1 MRRATAGKAVLGAVA
16 LGAAVMLIVSVTKD
30 ASPVSAASVRAPASD
45 PPATAS
51 SPALATQ
58 STTTAT
64 PPPAIS
70 PGESQELA
78 GRVQQALRR
87 SVSGAKVGMEVYDR
101 QSNTVLTSLNPGQ
114 AFASMSVVKLLI
126 AVDAL
131 ARDDWALPDA
141 ATQDRITRM
150 LSASDD
156 AIASSMWVTGG
167 GASIITRDVQ
177 LMGLTGTKPPST
189 AGEWGDTK
197 ITAQD
202 LVTVYRYV
210 LGQLPGDA
218 RDLLYNAMYHASEDA
233 ADGTD
238 QYFGIPAGL
247 PGTTWAIKQGWG
259 SSGPSAVYNTTGVI
273 GKDSRYVVVVLTSA
287 PLGYYH
293 SLPKALTTA
302 TAQLDSLVNPGT
314 P

>member
-1 MRRATAGKAVLGAVA
+1 MKRATVGKAVLGAVTM
-16 LGAAVMLIVSVTKD
+16 GAAVMLIVSVTKD
-30 ASPVSAASVRAPASD
+30 AGPVSAASVRVPAPEPS
-45 PPATAS
+45 ATAT
-51 SPALATQ
+51 SPALTTQ
-58 STTTAT
+58 STTTST

-70 PGESQELA
+70 PEESQELA

-87 SVSGAKVGMEVYDR
+87 SVSSAKVGMEVYDR
-101 QSNTVLTSLNPGQ
+101 QSNTVLTSLNAGQ

-131 ARDDWALPDA
+131 ARDDWALPDTD
-141 ATQDRITRM
+141 TQDRITEM
-150 LSASDD
+150 LSTSDD
-156 AIASSMWVTGG
+156 AIASSMWVTDG

-197 ITAQD
+197 VTAQD
-202 LVTVYRYV
+202 MVTVYRYV
-210 LGQLPGDA
+210 LGQLPSDA
-218 RDLLYNAMYHASEDA
+218 RDLLYNAMYHTTEDA

-238 QYFGIPAGL
+238 QYFGIPDGL
-247 PGTTWAIKQGWG
+247 PGMTWAIKQGWG

-273 GKDSRYVVVVLTSA
+273 GKDSRYVVIVLTSA
-287 PLGYYH
+287 PLGYYR
-293 SLPKALTTA
+293 SLPTALTTA
-302 TAQLDSLVNPGT
+302 TSQLASLVT